1 MFRAWENPEYLLSRS
16 SWCSRKSRSATSL
29 EESCPWALLSRL
41 ALGGLY
47 LAPPLDWSTLHRK
60 NRRNSLL
67 ECKKQH
73 QLISLDWVAPCLV
86 PRHRKKDEKQ
96 LSKGRELTGL
106 WSRRNW
112 CTLLGLWEKRCSGF
126 NTVQYSKSF
135 MSKTL
140 PNHFFSRLLTR
151 LKTTLVLMTDSHSC
165 KITNIPT

>member
-60 NRRNSLL
+60 NRRNSTRMQKATSTDFPGLSGTMSGTTPQ
-67 ECKKQH
+67 EERWKTT
-73 QLISLDWVAPCLV
+73 
-86 PRHRKKDEKQ
+86 
-96 LSKGRELTGL
+96 SKGRELTGL